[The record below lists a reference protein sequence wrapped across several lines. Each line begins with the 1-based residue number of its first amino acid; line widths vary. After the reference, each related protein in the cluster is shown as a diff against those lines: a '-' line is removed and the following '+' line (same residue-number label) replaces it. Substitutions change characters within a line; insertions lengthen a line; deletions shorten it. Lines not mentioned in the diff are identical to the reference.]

1 MAKFRNGDLVLTT
14 SQQVIQG
21 GVSVINSNRD
31 GKFTSLALSIDAYA
45 VSINEFSTDGT
56 LIGDSDAAIPTEK
69 AVKTY
74 VDNKISGSIL
84 ASTDNALARYDGTD
98 GIQGSGIVI
107 DDFNNI
113 SQVGNFDSTG
123 NIFTTVGYIGTGNT
137 TDFAVMSPAGG
148 IELSN
153 SSGAAF
159 IDFKT
164 AEAEDFDCRIIQ
176 DTNGFR
182 FYTGGN
188 GSTVNALTINSAQ
201 NVIIPK
207 NLSIQGTTKSAGYL
221 YVAGLDPDYAEITLN
236 YDGFFKATK
245 VYNAVWG

>member
-1 MAKFRNGDLVLTT
+1 MAKFRNGNLVLTSLQNIQIGAVVAVDNT
-14 SQQVIQG
+14 RAGTFSDVRLDANLATVI
-21 GVSVINSNRD
+21 D
-31 GKFTSLALSIDAYA
+31 EFSID
-45 VSINEFSTDGT
+45 GT
-56 LIGDSDAAIPTEK
+56 FAGDSDTALPTEK
-69 AVKTY
+69 AVKAY

-188 GSTVNALTINSAQ
+188 GSTSNALLLNSAQ
-201 NVIIPK
+201 NVIIPN
-207 NLSIQGTTKSAGYL
+207 NLTIQGSNKSAGYL
-221 YVAGLDPDYAEITLN
+221 YAGTTDPDYAGITLN